1 MIVLTDEQLA
11 SLAKF
16 AESASKERGLEALH
30 INVRGTRSRP
40 IIEIVLDGLK
50 DVQVADCEHV
60 SRSVQAN
67 LDAMFNQEV
76 NYRLDVTSPGTD
88 EPLNHDYQFTRNIG
102 RNVEITLEEDKKL
115 TGKLLSSDS
124 GSIAILPKTIKN
136 KQPDEIAV
144 SRADIKKAKVVV
156 GF

>member
-11 SLAKF
+11 SLTKF
-16 AESASKERGLEALH
+16 AESASNERDLEALH

-88 EPLNHDYQFTRNIG
+88 EPIKHDYQYTRNIG
-102 RNVEITLEEDKKL
+102 RNVEITLEDDKKHI
-115 TGKLLSSDS
+115 GKLLTSDS
-124 GSIAILPKTIKN
+124 GSITILPKTIMN
-136 KQPDEIAV
+136 KQPEEIAIN
-144 SRADIKKAKVVV
+144 RADIKKAKVVV

>member
-1 MIVLTDEQLA
+1 MIVLTDEQNA

-16 AESASKERGLEALH
+16 AKSASAERGLEALH
-30 INVRGTRSRP
+30 INVRGTRFRP
-40 IIEIVLDGLK
+40 IIEIVLDGVK
-50 DVQVADCEHV
+50 DVQVADCEYV

-67 LDAMFNQEV
+67 LDTMFNQEV

-102 RNVEITLEEDKKL
+102 RNVEIILQDDTKHS
-115 TGKLLSSDS
+115 GKLVTSDS
-124 GSIAILPKTIKN
+124 ASIAILPKAIKN
-136 KQPDEIAV
+136 KQPAEITIN
-144 SRADIKKAKVVV
+144 RADIKKAKVVV

>member
-1 MIVLTDEQLA
+1 MIVLTDEQNA
-11 SLAKF
+11 SLTKF
-16 AESASKERGLEALH
+16 AESASAERGLEALH

-40 IIEIVLDGLK
+40 IIEIVLDGVK
-50 DVQVADCEHV
+50 DVQVADCEYV
-60 SRSVQAN
+60 SRSVQVN

-102 RNVEITLEEDKKL
+102 RNVEIILQDDTKHS
-115 TGKLLSSDS
+115 GKLLISDA
-124 GSIAILPKTIKN
+124 GKLTILPKPIKGKQLPEVTI
-136 KQPDEIAV
+136 
-144 SRADIKKAKVVV
+144 SRSDIKKAKVVV

>member
-1 MIVLTDEQLA
+1 MIVLTDEQHA
-11 SLAKF
+11 SLTKF
-16 AESASKERGLEALH
+16 AETASNERGLEALH

-76 NYRLDVTSPGTD
+76 NYRLDITSPGTD
-88 EPLNHDYQFTRNIG
+88 EPFNHDYQFARNIG
-102 RNVEITLEEDKKL
+102 RSIEITMQDDQKQS
-115 TGKLLSSDS
+115 GKLLTSDS
-124 GSIAILPKTIKN
+124 GIITILPKAIKGKEQAEVTIK
-136 KQPDEIAV
+136 
-144 SRADIKKAKVVV
+144 RTDIIKAKVVV

>member
-1 MIVLTDEQLA
+1 MIVLTDEQSA
-11 SLAKF
+11 SLTKF
-16 AESASKERGLEALH
+16 AESASAERGLEALH

-40 IIEIVLDGLK
+40 IIEIVLDGVK
-50 DVQVADCEHV
+50 DVQVADCEYV

-88 EPLNHDYQFTRNIG
+88 EPLNHNYQFTRNIG
-102 RNVEITLEEDKKL
+102 RNIEITLQDEEKHS
-115 TGKLLSSDS
+115 GKLLISDA
-124 GSIAILPKTIKN
+124 GKLTILPKPIKGIQQQEVTI
-136 KQPDEIAV
+136 
-144 SRADIKKAKVVV
+144 SRADIKKAKVMV

>member
-11 SLAKF
+11 SLTKF
-16 AESASKERGLEALH
+16 AESASNERGLEALH

-88 EPLNHDYQFTRNIG
+88 EPLSHDYQFTRNIG
-102 RNVEITLEEDKKL
+102 RNIEITLQDDQKQS
-115 TGKLLSSDS
+115 GKLLTSDS
-124 GSIAILPKTIKN
+124 DKVTILPKPIKG
-136 KQPDEIAV
+136 KEQPEVAI
-144 SRADIKKAKVVV
+144 SRTDIKKAKGVV